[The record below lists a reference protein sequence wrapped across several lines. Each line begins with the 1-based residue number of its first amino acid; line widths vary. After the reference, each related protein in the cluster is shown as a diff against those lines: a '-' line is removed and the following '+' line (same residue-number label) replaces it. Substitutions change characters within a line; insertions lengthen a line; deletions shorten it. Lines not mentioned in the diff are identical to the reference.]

1 MAAMPGGA
9 VAPPGATAMLA
20 ALLSRPEP
28 PLSSHT
34 AAPRAADSLVWTA
47 AMPAVFVVLW
57 ATGFIASKAGLPYA
71 EPMTFLTARF
81 ALVTAAMVAVAV
93 VGRAPWPS
101 SWTQAGHIAI
111 VGLLMHGCYLGGVF
125 AAIFHGMPSGLTA
138 LIVGLQPVLTATIVG
153 PLLGDRVSKRQ
164 WLGLL
169 LGLIGVALVLWNKL
183 AIDNAGLVAIA
194 FAVLALIGITIGTLY
209 QKRFCAEVDLRTGA
223 VIQYAAAGL
232 AVAFFAVRFETMHIA
247 WTPQFIAALAWL
259 SLPLSLGAV
268 SLLYILIRRGAA
280 AKVASLFYLVPPVT
294 ALMAWLLFNET
305 LGPVALAGMAVTAVG
320 VALVQRG

>member
-1 MAAMPGGA
+1 
-9 VAPPGATAMLA
+9 
-20 ALLSRPEP
+20 
-28 PLSSHT
+28 
-34 AAPRAADSLVWTA
+34 
-47 AMPAVFVVLW
+47 
-57 ATGFIASKAGLPYA
+57 
-71 EPMTFLTARF
+71 
-81 ALVTAAMVAVAV
+81 MVAVAIV
-93 VGRAPWPS
+93 ARAPWPA
-101 SWTQAGHIAI
+101 SWAQAGHIAV

-125 AAIFHGMPSGLTA
+125 AAIFHGMPSGLVA

-153 PLLGDRVSKRQ
+153 PLLGDRVSARQ

-169 LGLIGVALVLWNKL
+169 LGLVGVALVLWNKL
-183 AIDNAGLVAIA
+183 AIDNAGVVAIA
-194 FAVLALIGITIGTLY
+194 YAVLALIGITIGTLY
-209 QKRFCAEVDLRTGA
+209 QKRFCQQVDLRTGA

-294 ALMAWLLFNET
+294 ALMAWVLFNET